1 MLKGRDTTKYHYSLR
16 RPYAVSYS
24 DGTNTYTF
32 NVEALHQTEAQVLA
46 ERELFKT
53 LKVSVSKI

>member
-16 RPYAVSYS
+16 RPYVVNYS

-32 NVEALHQTEAQVLA
+32 NVEALHQTEAQALA
-46 ERELFKT
+46 EKELLKT
-53 LKVSVSKI
+53 LRVSCSQA